1 MSRYSVTCDPW
12 MARDAFAAAN
22 IHLNIVAKDDV
33 CLIFGYDRPMAGY
46 FLDLEDDEDT
56 HEFGYARIVL
66 GTRLTRDRL
75 LTVVGKLMKLTESY
89 DLERFFQAICLDL
102 PV

>member
-1 MSRYSVTCDPW
+1 MSRYTVFCDPW
-12 MARDAFAAAN
+12 MAREAFAAAN
-22 IHLNIVAKDDV
+22 IHLNLVAKDEV
-33 CLIFGYDRPMAGY
+33 CLIFGYDRPIAGY
-46 FLDLEDDEDT
+46 FLDVEDDEDT

-75 LTVVGKLMKLTESY
+75 LTIIGQLMKLTDSY
-89 DLERFFQAICLDL
+89 DLERFLHAICLDL